1 MKRIRLMAFLLS
13 AVTIFTGCEPGGENQ
28 QNISQSISGTVDW
41 DDSSTLGPDARLVIS
56 LQDVSRADAAA
67 VELAELETDTFGPP
81 PFEFELPYD
90 ARQVDERMSYAIRAQ
105 IYDGEQLAFTTD
117 THIPVLT
124 RGAGNE
130 ANIQLV
136 AVGAPA
142 QAQID
147 GMALE
152 GMFRYMA
159 DAAIFRDCRTNKT
172 FPVSMEGEYIELERA
187 YLNSGIDAGA
197 EAMVRVRGRLLER
210 PAMEGNRNTIKL
222 IVDSF
227 EEILP
232 EDSCAPMT
240 HADLIDTYWR
250 LLEVDGTQVQTAEGR
265 KEPHLILASAESR
278 AHGNAGCNNYFG
290 QYQLE
295 DDTLTFSAMASTMMA
310 CIDGM
315 DTEQAFLVALGK
327 TNRYVIEGLFLELYA
342 DDVLLARFEAVYL

>member
-1 MKRIRLMAFLLS
+1 MK
-13 AVTIFTGCEPGGENQ
+13 
-28 QNISQSISGTVDW
+28 QNILIAIVLAALLPLAACKPANDTAGNMSQSIIGTVNW
-41 DDSSTLGPDARLVIS
+41 DESRALSDESTLIIK

-67 VELAELETDTFGPP
+67 VEMAELETDTFGPP

-105 IYDGEQLAFTTD
+105 IFDGEQLAYTSD

-136 AVGAPA
+136 AINPPPVVED
-142 QAQID
+142 D

-159 DAAIFRDCRTNKT
+159 DAAMFRDCRTNKT

-187 YLNSGIDAGA
+187 YLNSGIEPGA
-197 EAMVRVRGRLLER
+197 EAMIRVRGRLLER
-210 PAMEGNRNTIKL
+210 PAMEGNNNTIKL

-227 EEILP
+227 EKILL
-232 EDSCAPMT
+232 EETCAPMT

-250 LLEVDGTQVQTAEGR
+250 LLEVDGTKVQTAEGR

-290 QYQLE
+290 QYQVEGEALS
-295 DDTLTFSAMASTMMA
+295 FAAVGSTMMA

-315 DTEQAFLVALGK
+315 DTEQAFLAALGS